1 VISAISWAFS
11 GVVDNRG
18 GVSAKSR
25 NSPRREMMRRWRSTL
40 AKLSPLNV
48 DPERDLG

>member
-1 VISAISWAFS
+1 
-11 GVVDNRG
+11 
-18 GVSAKSR
+18 
-25 NSPRREMMRRWRSTL
+25 MMRRWRSTL